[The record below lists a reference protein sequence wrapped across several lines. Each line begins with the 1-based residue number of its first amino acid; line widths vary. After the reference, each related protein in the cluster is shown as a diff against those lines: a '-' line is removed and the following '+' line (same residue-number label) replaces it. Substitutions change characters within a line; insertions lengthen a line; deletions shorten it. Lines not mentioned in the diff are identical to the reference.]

1 MTMTV
6 LQVVIGGGFFFLIG
20 LIVGLISAD
29 VRDRVDGD
37 ETIGSTLGRL
47 SGQALAAQDRLRD
60 AQADLI
66 EAQAAEVRRKTRDQN
81 APRKRAAPK
90 KAARKKAAKK

>member
-29 VRDRVDGD
+29 VNTRSMPSERTAEQAQTAAEKRMRV
-37 ETIGSTLGRL
+37 
-47 SGQALAAQDRLRD
+47 

-66 EAQAAEVRRKTRDQN
+66 EAQAAEVRRKTRDQT

-90 KAARKKAAKK
+90 KKAARKRPAKK